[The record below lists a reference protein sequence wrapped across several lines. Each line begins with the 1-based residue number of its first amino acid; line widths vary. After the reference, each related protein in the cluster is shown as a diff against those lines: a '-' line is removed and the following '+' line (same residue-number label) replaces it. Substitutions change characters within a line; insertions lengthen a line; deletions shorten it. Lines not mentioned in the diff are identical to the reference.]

1 MYDSEYDRI
10 RRMEG
15 RMNSIDPEKKSRVNI
30 YQSATSAD
38 GDGQN
43 ANVTYNHYEIHIHFP
58 ANIKPEQVRDAMAL
72 IKNPEKIEPAENI
85 TVKKNKWRW

>member
-30 YQSATSAD
+30 YQSATSNDA
-38 GDGQN
+38 GQ
-43 ANVTYNHYEIHIHFP
+43 AASVTYNHYEIHIHLP
-58 ANIKPEQVRDAMAL
+58 NNMKPEQLAEAMKM
-72 IKNPEKIEPAENI
+72 IKEPEKIEPSENI